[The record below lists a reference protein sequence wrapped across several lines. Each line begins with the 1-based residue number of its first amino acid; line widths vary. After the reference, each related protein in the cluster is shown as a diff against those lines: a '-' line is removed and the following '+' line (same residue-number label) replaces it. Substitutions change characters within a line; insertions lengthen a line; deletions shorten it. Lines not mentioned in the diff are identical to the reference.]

1 MVIGGEGGCPR
12 CPMPRQFQHR
22 AWQDGVS
29 SGLASGDTGNESA
42 GYRGSALLRQAR
54 LSEGR
59 PGTDAAFAAHAAL
72 VRAFEAVD
80 VFALQGL
87 VGLLESAEEI
97 GVLATGRRR

>member
-12 CPMPRQFQHR
+12 CPMPGQFQHR

-42 GYRGSALLRQAR
+42 GYRDSALLRQAR

-59 PGTDAAFAAHAAL
+59 PGADAAHAAL
-72 VRAFEAVD
+72 VRALEAVD
-80 VFALQGL
+80 VFALQAL
-87 VGLLESAEEI
+87 VGLLESAEEVR
-97 GVLATGRRR
+97 VLATGRRW